1 MGALDL
7 LLSRKA
13 LAAGVGLTTRRNKVL
28 PAAEIDPSIPARI
41 GQGTPKRDTAVDVIE
56 DRPFVFSLVG
66 GLSGIIASRVKTTN
80 SLRVI
85 RTNLLVKNASY
96 FVAAIKTGISTWL
109 DTWRV
114 DTVPAT
120 PSLKTFLIDGLVNA
134 FFPAT
139 VPTYDRSIVP
149 LTLPIPLTLP
159 AVGYTYQTA
168 VTGDATRSSLVI
180 GFSSTSRRGVAALNL
195 DGTEKSITNPPN
207 LADYERRSTAG
218 IYPTTD
224 GTFLFIGG
232 KLTLNTTSGAPS
244 NVFSTWAKI
253 KSTLATPWLTV
264 LASGQDESN
273 PYPGHMGLLFDF
285 TVSPSVT
292 DWYKSGSVGSVTAS
306 YGSTYHE
313 GSDNPGVTTW
323 LILFPDSSKKYAF
336 TFYQWTGSDHY
347 QKSTSVSTTRSWE
360 AYNGSGL
367 KMSVSSA
374 VVGSASYKYFSG
386 EEQWEYINPWPTSHQ
401 SNVCIPFHGSA
412 QDGSSSIVTT
422 NHVDVESLR
431 RVLDIVATA
440 STTRSGQTANVLTG
454 STELDFGNFYDYRVT
469 YNNTDPQLPID
480 QAYYSGIE
488 GSVRSNSGAT
498 KIIAAQNTTWIDQ
511 FNVDL
516 VAQSVDY
523 IFSDPGENIH
533 LTMETRLDF
542 SWNRRLTST
551 LEFGVG
557 GIETDTSTTTLKTLV
572 VKYVLSVRGAIFEF
586 EQYNGSG
593 FTDPK
598 VYTYN
603 VNTGAETTRD
613 AAYHKAWEPTL
624 LFSPP
629 FMTQSNCPWI
639 GYTTLAEEAAGA
651 AHQIYVDISLLPT
664 QYAALP
670 TTDDDLYTGTVKFCP
685 HQFLHIF
692 TKYIQGQNPV
702 TNAVP
707 NNTNFWTTGIF
718 PSASPKRIQFC
729 NGQPGPWQS
738 ALGSMFSANQPAEI
752 TRI

>member
-1 MGALDL
+1 MSALDL

-28 PAAEIDPSIPARI
+28 PAVIVDPSIPARI
-41 GQGTPKRDTAVDVIE
+41 GIGPPKRDTTVDVIE
-56 DRPFVFSLVG
+56 DRPFVFSLIG

-80 SLRVI
+80 SIRVI

-96 FVAAIKTGISTWL
+96 FVAAIKTGISLWL

-120 PSLKTFLIDGLVNA
+120 PSLKTFLVDGLVNVI
-134 FFPAT
+134 FPAT
-139 VPTYDRSIVP
+139 VPTYDRSMVP
-149 LTLPIPLTLP
+149 LALP
-159 AVGYTYQTA
+159 VGSAYQTS
-168 VTGDATRSSLVI
+168 VTGDATRSTLVI
-180 GFSSTSRRGVAALNL
+180 GFSSTTRRGVAALNL

-207 LADYERRSTAG
+207 LSDYERRSTAG
-218 IYPTTD
+218 LYPLAD

-232 KLTLNTTSGAPS
+232 RLVLNTTSGAPS
-244 NVFSTWAKI
+244 DVFSTWAKI
-253 KSTLATPWLTV
+253 KATLTTPWLTV
-264 LASGQDESN
+264 LASGQDESD
-273 PYPGHMGLLFDF
+273 PYPAALSLLFDF
-285 TVSPSVT
+285 TVSPSSS
-292 DWYKSGSVGSVTAS
+292 DWYKSGSVNSVTAA
-306 YGSTYHE
+306 YGYTYHE

-323 LILFPDSSKKYAF
+323 LILFPDVSKKYGLSF
-336 TFYQWTGSDHY
+336 LGWTGVDHY
-347 QKSTSVSTTRSWE
+347 TKATSVNVTRVWE

-367 KMSVSSA
+367 KMSVSASA
-374 VVGSASYKYFSG
+374 IGSASYSYFNG
-386 EEQWEYINPWPTSHQ
+386 EEVWSYTNPWPTPHPGGG
-401 SNVCIPFHGSA
+401 CKPFAGSA
-412 QDGSSSIVTT
+412 QNGSSSIVTT
-422 NHVDVESLR
+422 NTVDVQSLR
-431 RVLDIVATA
+431 RVLDITATV
-440 STTRSGQTANVLTG
+440 TTARSGQTAIVLTG
-454 STELDFGNFYDYRVT
+454 STELDFGNYYDYRVT

-488 GSVRSNSGAT
+488 GAIRTGLGAT
-498 KIIAAQNTTWIDQ
+498 QTLVTQNVEW
-511 FNVDL
+511 VDL
-516 VAQSVDY
+516 FAVTLVAKSVDY

-533 LTMETRLDF
+533 LTLEARLDF
-542 SWNRRLTST
+542 AFNRRLTSS
-551 LEFGVG
+551 LEFGTG
-557 GIETDTSTTTLKTLV
+557 GTETDTSTTTLKTLV
-572 VKYVLSVRGAIFEF
+572 VKYVLSVRGATYEF

-603 VNTGAETTRD
+603 VNTGGESTRE

-629 FMTQSNCPWI
+629 FMTQGNCPWI

-651 AHQIYVDISLLPT
+651 AHQIYVDISLLPMP
-664 QYAALP
+664 YISLP
-670 TTDDDLYTGTVKFCP
+670 TVDDDLYTGTVKFCP
-685 HQFLHIF
+685 HQFIHIF

-707 NNTNFWTTGIF
+707 NNTNFWTTGLF
-718 PSASPKRIQFC
+718 PTVSPKRIQFC

>member
-1 MGALDL
+1 MSALDL

-28 PAAEIDPSIPARI
+28 PAVIVNPPIPARI
-41 GQGTPKRDTAVDVIE
+41 GRDSVIDVVE
-56 DRPFVFSLVG
+56 SRPFVFSLIG
-66 GLSGIIASRVKTTN
+66 GLLGIIASRIRTTN
-80 SLRVI
+80 SLRVV
-85 RTNLLVKNASY
+85 RTDLPVKNASY

-109 DTWRV
+109 DTWRC
-114 DTVPAT
+114 DTIVAT
-120 PSLKTFLIDGLVNA
+120 PSLRYLLVDGIGNA
-134 FFPAT
+134 LLPAS
-139 VPTYDRSIVP
+139 VPVYDRSMVP
-149 LTLPIPLTLP
+149 LVLP
-159 AVGYTYQTA
+159 VGSAYQATA
-168 VTGDATRSSLVI
+168 TGDATRSTAVI

-207 LADYERRSTAG
+207 LSDYERRSTAG
-218 IYPTTD
+218 LYPLAD

-232 KLTLNTTSGAPS
+232 RLVLNTTSGAPS
-244 NVFSTWAKI
+244 DVFSTWAKI
-253 KSTLATPWLTV
+253 KATLTTPWLTV
-264 LASGQDESN
+264 LASGQDESD
-273 PYPGHMGLLFDF
+273 PYPAALSILFDF
-285 TVSPSVT
+285 TVSPSTT

-323 LILFPDSSKKYAF
+323 LILFPDASKKYGF
-336 TFYQWTGSDHY
+336 TFVGWSAADHY
-347 QKSTSVSTTRSWE
+347 EKSTTVNTTRSWN

-367 KMSVSSA
+367 KMSVSGA
-374 VVGSASYKYFSG
+374 VVGSVSYKYFWG
-386 EEQWEYINPWPTSHQ
+386 DEVWNYTNPWPTSHV
-401 SNVCIPFHGSA
+401 SNTCIPFSGAA

-422 NHVDVESLR
+422 NYVDVESLR
-431 RVLDIVATA
+431 RVLDITVTI
-440 STTRSGQTANVLTG
+440 STTRTGQTATVLTG
-454 STELDFGNFYDYRVT
+454 STELDFGNFYDFRVT

-480 QAYYSGIE
+480 QAYYSGIA

-498 KIIAAQNTTWIDQ
+498 KIFSAQNTDWIDQ
-511 FNVDL
+511 FNIAL
-516 VAQSVDY
+516 VAKSVDY

-533 LTMETRLDF
+533 LTLEARLDF
-542 SWNRRLTST
+542 SWNRRLTAT
-551 LEFGVG
+551 LEFGTG
-557 GIETDTSTTTLKTLV
+557 GTETDTSTTTLKTLV
-572 VKYVLSVRGAIFEF
+572 VKYVLSVRGATYEF

-598 VYTYN
+598 VYAYN
-603 VNTGAETTRD
+603 VNTGGESTRE

-629 FMTQSNCPWI
+629 FMTQGNCPWI

-651 AHQIYVDISLLPT
+651 AHQIYVDISLLPMP
-664 QYAALP
+664 YISLP
-670 TTDDDLYTGTVKFCP
+670 TVDDDLYTGTVKFCP
-685 HQFLHIF
+685 HQFIHIF

-707 NNTNFWTTGIF
+707 NNTNFWTTGLF
-718 PSASPKRIQFC
+718 PTVSPKRIQFC